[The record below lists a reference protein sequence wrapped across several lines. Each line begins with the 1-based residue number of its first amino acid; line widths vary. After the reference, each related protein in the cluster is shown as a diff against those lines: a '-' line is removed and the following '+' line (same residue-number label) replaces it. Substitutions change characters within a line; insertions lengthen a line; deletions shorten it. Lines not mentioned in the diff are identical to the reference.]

1 MTLLNGTGLAAW
13 VLFYLIYFVK
23 NALLRR
29 SGIRANRI
37 GKGEK
42 PSAAARVEHLLG
54 PVTLTLGVL
63 QPLSLWPGLL
73 QPLSLPDVAR
83 WAGILLA
90 LVGDGVFLLSV
101 YRMGASWRAG
111 VDATQHTALVTDG
124 IYAHSRNPAFLG
136 FDLLYLGLALAAPN
150 PPHLLLAAL
159 GVLTLHLQIL
169 QEEAYLSAAYGD
181 AYQSYRRRVR
191 RYF

>member
-1 MTLLNGTGLAAW
+1 MEKGSKTSRVLLTVLLLLIAALFIAPVVIVVMNSFKEMCIRDRGKEAVFMTLLNGTGLAAW
-13 VLFYLIYFVK
+13 VLFYLIYFLK

-42 PSAAARVEHLLG
+42 PRAAARVERLLG

-73 QPLSLPDVAR
+73 QPLSLPDAAR

-111 VDATQHTALVTDG
+111 VDATQRTALVTDG

-136 FDLLYLGLALAAPN
+136 FRC
-150 PPHLLLAAL
+150 
-159 GVLTLHLQIL
+159 V
-169 QEEAYLSAAYGD
+169 
-181 AYQSYRRRVR
+181 
-191 RYF
+191 

>member
-13 VLFYLIYFVK
+13 GLFYLIYFGK
-23 NALLRR
+23 NAFLRR

-42 PSAAARVEHLLG
+42 PRAAAWVERLLG
-54 PVTLTLGVL
+54 PVSLTLGVF

-73 QPLSLPDVAR
+73 QPLPLPDAAR

-90 LVGDGVFLLSV
+90 FVGDGVFLISA

-111 VDATQHTALVTDG
+111 VDATQRTALVTGG

-169 QEEAYLSAAYGD
+169 QEEAYLAAAYGD